1 VVEGADWYIESDS
14 LFYSCR
20 DILLDGK
27 TDKLYPIDYPSKVS
41 MENRMG
47 KIQPLSAS
55 LEDYIEAIYHIIAEK
70 QVARGKDITAR
81 LNVSGA
87 SVTEALR
94 SLSKKGLIN
103 YAPYEVITLTDS
115 GRTTAED
122 VVRRH
127 NALKKFFVEVL
138 AIDDDTAEQGACKI
152 EHTAPTEIIARM
164 VDFIR
169 FLEIC
174 PRGGKDLIQGFSDFC
189 EKGRTRTD
197 CENCVSQCLENTD
210 QNEK

>member
-1 VVEGADWYIESDS
+1 MA
-14 LFYSCR
+14 
-20 DILLDGK
+20 
-27 TDKLYPIDYPSKVS
+27 
-41 MENRMG
+41 
-47 KIQPLSAS
+47 KIRPLSAS

-103 YAPYEVITLTDS
+103 YAPYEVITLTDI

-152 EHTAPTEIIARM
+152 EHTAPPEIIARM

-169 FLEIC
+169 FLEVC

-189 EKGRTRTD
+189 EKGQTRTD
-197 CENCVSQCLENTD
+197 CANCVSQCLDPRARSTE
-210 QNEK
+210 

>member
-1 VVEGADWYIESDS
+1 
-14 LFYSCR
+14 
-20 DILLDGK
+20 
-27 TDKLYPIDYPSKVS
+27 
-41 MENRMG
+41 MENCMD
-47 KIQPLSAS
+47 KIRPLSAS

-81 LNVSGA
+81 LSVSGA

-103 YAPYEVITLTDS
+103 YAPYEVITLTDT

-152 EHTAPTEIIARM
+152 EHTAPAEIIARM

-169 FLEIC
+169 FLEVC

-197 CENCVSQCLENTD
+197 CENCVSQCLGSTARD
-210 QNEK
+210 TK

>member
-1 VVEGADWYIESDS
+1 M
-14 LFYSCR
+14 
-20 DILLDGK
+20 
-27 TDKLYPIDYPSKVS
+27 DKI
-41 MENRMG
+41 R
-47 KIQPLSAS
+47 PLSAS

-94 SLSKKGLIN
+94 SLAKKGLIN
-103 YAPYEVITLTDS
+103 YAPYEVITLTDA

-127 NALKKFFVEVL
+127 NALKKFFIEVL

-152 EHTAPTEIIARM
+152 EHTAPPEIIARM
-164 VDFIR
+164 VRFIK
-169 FLEIC
+169 FIEVC
-174 PRGGKDLIQGFSDFC
+174 PRGGKELIQGFSDFC
-189 EKGRTRTD
+189 KKGQARTD
-197 CENCVSQCLENTD
+197 CKNCISQCLENTPR
-210 QNEK
+210 NAE